1 MIETQESAYP
11 YHDWNERINAECYEP
26 NAVTRILDQQGRI
39 IRIENNYQKISF
51 NFGPTLLSW
60 IEENSPQVYEALLE
74 ADKLSMARFGG
85 HGNAIAQ
92 VYNHMI
98 MPLANRHDKITQVKW
113 GICDFKKRFKRLPE
127 AMWLPETA
135 VDLDT
140 LRILI
145 EHGIKYTI
153 LAPRQAKRISPIG
166 QNKWRDVSNG
176 SIDPTM
182 PYLVR
187 VPSGGEISIFF
198 YDGGISHNIAFG
210 DLLSKGENLA
220 NTILAAANG
229 KKDVPHLIHVATDGE
244 TFGHHHKFGEMALAY
259 CLNHIDSEKLAH
271 LTNYGEYLEKYPPTH
286 EVEIFENSSWSC
298 VHGIERWRDDCGC
311 NSGGTPG
318 WTQAWR
324 RPLRK
329 SMDWLR
335 DELVNIYKDDASR
348 YFINPGN
355 ARNDFIE
362 VILDRS
368 NKNIEKFFNVHTER
382 ELSREEKVNAL
393 KLLEMQRNAMLMYT
407 SCGWFFDEVSGVE
420 NVQIMQYAS
429 KAIQYASEV
438 RKGLSLESEYLNY
451 LQEAPSNKFE
461 NAARVYEKY
470 VKPAECDLLRVGAHY
485 CISSIFED
493 YSEETKICCYSTKSD
508 SYEQL
513 EAGKL
518 KFAIGKNH
526 IISDITWD
534 EITISFAA
542 LHFGDQN
549 ISAGVRD
556 FISPEDL
563 SAMKRELKDAFAQGN
578 IPEIVRLMDKHFDGN
593 IYSLWHLFKDEQ
605 KKVLDQILQLT
616 YEGVET
622 AYRQIYENNFTIMNF
637 YDSLQHKIPR
647 PFLAAAEYVINTDL
661 KRIFEEDAMDKAKL
675 KRLIDDTNRW
685 AIKIDTT
692 TITFS
697 VNSWV
702 NSIMEKLTGEP
713 EHTQLFEQIIDAMEI
728 MTPLSLSLNL
738 WKAQNNYFLISSDVL
753 NTMKAKAEK
762 GDSVS
767 RQWVDTFIRLGSYLH
782 VKI

>member
-26 NAVTRILDQQGRI
+26 NAVTRILDQEGRI
-39 IRIENNYQKISF
+39 TRIENNYQKISF
-51 NFGPTLLSW
+51 NFGPTLLNW
-60 IEENSPQVYEALLE
+60 IEEYSPQVYEALLE
-74 ADKLSMARFGG
+74 ADKLSMARFNG

-98 MPLANRHDKITQVKW
+98 MPLANRHDKITQVVW

-127 AMWLPETA
+127 GMWLPETA

-153 LAPRQAKRISPIG
+153 LAPRQAKRVSPVG
-166 QNKWRDVSNG
+166 QNRWQDVSNG
-176 SIDPTM
+176 SIDTTM
-182 PYLVR
+182 SYLVR
-187 VPSGGEISIFF
+187 IPSGGEISIFF

-210 DLLSKGENLA
+210 DLLTRGENLA
-220 NTILAAANG
+220 NTILAAAG
-229 KKDVPHLIHVATDGE
+229 EKKDVPHLIHVATDGE

-259 CLNHIDSEKLAH
+259 CLNHIDEKKLAR

-298 VHGIERWRDDCGC
+298 VHGIERWRDNCGC
-311 NSGGTPG
+311 NSGGNPG

-329 SMDWLR
+329 AMDWLR
-335 DELVNIYKDDASR
+335 DALIPVYDNEASK
-348 YFINPGN
+348 YFISPGN

-368 NKNIEKFFNVHTER
+368 LKNIEKFFNIHTER
-382 ELSREEKVNAL
+382 ELTREEKVRAL

-438 RKGLSLESEYLNY
+438 RGGLSLEPEYLNH
-451 LQEAPSNKFE
+451 LKEAPSNKFE

-485 CISSIFED
+485 CISSIFEN
-493 YSEETKICCYSTKSD
+493 YAEETKICCYSTKSD
-508 SYEQL
+508 AYEQL

-518 KFAIGKNH
+518 TFAVGKTH
-526 IISDITWD
+526 IQSDITWD
-534 EITISFAA
+534 EITISFAV

-549 ISAGVRD
+549 ISAGVRE
-556 FISPEDL
+556 FISPDEL
-563 SAMKRELKDAFAQGN
+563 SAMTKELKDAFAQGN
-578 IPEIVRLMDKHFDGN
+578 IPEIVRLMDNRFDGN

-637 YDSLQHKIPR
+637 YDSLLHKIPR
-647 PFLAAAEYVINTDL
+647 PFLAAAEYIINTDL
-661 KRIFEEDAMDKAKL
+661 KRIFEEDTLDKAKL
-675 KRLIDDTNRW
+675 TRLIDDTNRW
-685 AIKIDTT
+685 QIKIDTT
-692 TITFS
+692 TIAFS
-697 VNSWV
+697 VNAWV
-702 NSIMEKLTGEP
+702 NAVMESLVSEP
-713 EHTQLFEQIIDAMEI
+713 EQPQLFEQIIDVMEVLA
-728 MTPLSLSLNL
+728 PLSLSLNL
-738 WKAQNNYFLISSDVL
+738 WKAQNNYLSINRDTFT
-753 NTMKAKAEK
+753 TMKSKAEK
-762 GDSVS
+762 GDTAA
-767 RQWVDTFIRLGSYLH
+767 RQWVDTFIRLGHYLQ

>member
-1 MIETQESAYP
+1 MIENQESAYP

-60 IEENSPQVYEALLE
+60 IEEYAPQVYEALLE

-98 MPLANRHDKITQVKW
+98 MPLANRHDKITQVVW

-127 AMWLPETA
+127 GMWLPETA

-153 LAPRQAKRISPIG
+153 LAPRQAKRVSPIG
-166 QNKWRDVSNG
+166 QSRWRDVSNG

-182 PYLVR
+182 PYLVK
-187 VPSGGEISIFF
+187 VPSGGEITLFF

-220 NTILAAANG
+220 HTILAAAEG
-229 KKDVPHLIHVATDGE
+229 KRDVPHLIHVATDGE

-259 CLNHIDSEKLAH
+259 CLNHIDSKKLAN
-271 LTNYGEYLEKYPPTH
+271 LTNYGEYLEKHPPTH
-286 EVEIFENSSWSC
+286 EVEIYENSSWSC
-298 VHGIERWRDDCGC
+298 VHGIERWRDNCGC
-311 NSGGTPG
+311 NSGGNPG

-335 DELVNIYKDDASR
+335 DALIPIYKEEASK
-348 YFINPGN
+348 YFISPGN

-368 NKNIEKFFNVHTER
+368 HKNIEKFFNVHTER
-382 ELSREEKVNAL
+382 ALSKEEKVRAL

-438 RKGLSLESEYLNY
+438 REGLSLESEYLNY
-451 LQEAPSNKFE
+451 LREAPSNKFE

-485 CISSIFED
+485 CISSIFETYLD
-493 YSEETKICCYSTKSD
+493 ETKISCYSMKSD

-518 KFAIGKNH
+518 KFAVGKTH
-526 IISDITWD
+526 IQSDITWD
-534 EITISFAA
+534 ERTISFAV

-549 ISAGVRD
+549 ISAGVRN

-563 SAMKRELKDAFAQGN
+563 SAMKKELKDAFAQGN

-647 PFLAAAEYVINTDL
+647 PFLAAAEYIINTDL
-661 KRIFEEDAMDKAKL
+661 KRIFEEDTLDRAKL

-685 AIKIDTT
+685 GIKIDTT
-692 TITFS
+692 TITFR

-702 NSIMEKLTGEP
+702 NAIMEKLTGEP
-713 EHTQLFEQIIDAMEI
+713 EHIQLFEQIVDAMEI
-728 MTPLSLSLNL
+728 MAPLSLSLNL
-738 WKAQNNYFLISSDVL
+738 WKAQNDYFVISSDIL
-753 NTMKAKAEK
+753 SAMKTKADQ
-762 GDSVS
+762 GDSAA
-767 RQWVDTFIRLGSYLH
+767 RQWMDTFIRLGSYLQ